1 MAKLG
6 YGRCRSSTRYLY
18 SEEAAAGAAD
28 SRWMMVSYLL
38 IFCLQCWLHCCCCLQ
53 CWLLLL
59 YIYISDFISCRGK
72 PLQFFVFGSIEHIL
86 FDVCINSFLI
96 IYYLLQCFVVSP
108 CMLNMLGFCFYI
120 VYNILDCCWYGGTP
134 AIFYL

>member
-1 MAKLG
+1 MGEPLPFFNFDIDVILFICSDNNSCIVFITVGFIVAIVL
-6 YGRCRSSTRYLY
+6 
-18 SEEAAAGAAD
+18 
-28 SRWMMVSYLL
+28 LL
-38 IFCLQCWLHCCCCLQ
+38 ICCC
-53 CWLLLL
+53 

-120 VYNILDCCWYGGTP
+120 VYNILDCCWYGGTL